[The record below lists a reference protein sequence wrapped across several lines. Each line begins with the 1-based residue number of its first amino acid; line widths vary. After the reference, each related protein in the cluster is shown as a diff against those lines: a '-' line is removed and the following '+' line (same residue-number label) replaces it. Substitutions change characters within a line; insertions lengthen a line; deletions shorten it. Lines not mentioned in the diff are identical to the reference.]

1 MTVKEFIDKYEIP
14 LSEGKVDAIIRK
26 HTEIK
31 VKTNFLGNYVIDSSN
46 EEKLAALF
54 ATEIEAAKEA
64 ARQAEEAAQAA
75 ARQAEE
81 EEAFLKE
88 EEERIARV
96 VQDMPVTSTPSF
108 DGYRI
113 VEYGGYVSG
122 DEAIELSDTS
132 FTQGD
137 FKKDKV
143 NDAIKSMRF
152 TAIDEL
158 KTAAAQIGCNAI
170 VGLDF
175 DYLTMDRSFPGLGN
189 TTINRTF
196 IILTANGTAVTIE
209 PE

>member
-1 MTVKEFIDKYEIP
+1 MTVKEFIDKYKIP
-14 LSEGKVDAIIRK
+14 LTEGKVDAIIRK
-26 HTEIK
+26 QKEIK
-31 VKTNFLGNYVIDSSN
+31 VKTNFVGNYVIDSSN
-46 EEKLAALF
+46 EEKLLALF
-54 ATEIEAAKEA
+54 AAEIEAAKEA
-64 ARQAEEAAQAA
+64 ARQAA
-75 ARQAEE
+75 E

-88 EEERIARV
+88 EEERIAKV
-96 VQDMPVTSTPSF
+96 VQEMPVTSTPSF

-132 FTQGD
+132 FSQGD

-143 NDAIKSMRF
+143 NDAIKTMRF
-152 TAIDEL
+152 IAIDEL

-175 DYLTMDRSFPGLGN
+175 DYLTMDRSFPGLGGG
-189 TTINRTF
+189 TINRTF

>member
-1 MTVKEFIDKYEIP
+1 MTVKEFIDKYKIP
-14 LSEGKVDAIIRK
+14 LTEGKVDAIIRK
-26 HTEIK
+26 QKEIK
-31 VKTNFLGNYVIDSSN
+31 VKTNFVGNYVIDSSN
-46 EEKLAALF
+46 EEKLLALF
-54 ATEIEAAKEA
+54 AAEIEAAKEA
-64 ARQAEEAAQAA
+64 ARQAA
-75 ARQAEE
+75 E

-88 EEERIARV
+88 EEERIAKV
-96 VQDMPVTSTPSF
+96 VQEMPVTSTPSF
-108 DGYRI
+108 EGYRI

-132 FTQGD
+132 FSQGD

-143 NDAIKSMRF
+143 NDAIKTMRF
-152 TAIDEL
+152 IAIDEL

-175 DYLTMDRSFPGLGN
+175 DYLTMDRSFPGLGGG
-189 TTINRTF
+189 TINRTF

>member
-1 MTVKEFIDKYEIP
+1 MTVREFIEKHKIP

-26 HTEIK
+26 QKTVK
-31 VKTNFLGNYVIDSSN
+31 VKTNFVGNYIIDSSN
-46 EEKLAALF
+46 EEKVLALLASH
-54 ATEIEAAKEA
+54 IEAANE
-64 ARQAEEAAQAA
+64 A

-88 EEERIARV
+88 EEERIAQI
-96 VQDMPVTSTPSF
+96 VQAMPVTSTASF

-132 FTQGD
+132 FSQGD
-137 FKKDKV
+137 FKKDTV

-152 TAIDEL
+152 IAIDEL
-158 KTAAAQIGCNAI
+158 KTAAAQIGCNAV

-175 DYLTMDRSFPGLGN
+175 DYLTMDRSFPGLGGG
-189 TTINRTF
+189 TINRTF

>member
-1 MTVKEFIDKYEIP
+1 MTVKEFIDKYKIP
-14 LSEGKVDAIIRK
+14 LTEGKVDAIIRK
-26 HTEIK
+26 QKEIK
-31 VKTNFLGNYVIDSSN
+31 VKTNFVGNYVIDSSN
-46 EEKLAALF
+46 EEKLLALF
-54 ATEIEAAKEA
+54 AAEIEAAKE
-64 ARQAEEAAQAA
+64 A

-88 EEERIARV
+88 EEERIAKV
-96 VQDMPVTSTPSF
+96 VQEMPVTSTPSF

-132 FTQGD
+132 FSQGD

-143 NDAIKSMRF
+143 NDAIKTMRF
-152 TAIDEL
+152 IAIDEL

-175 DYLTMDRSFPGLGN
+175 DYLTMDRSFPGLGGG
-189 TTINRTF
+189 TINRTF